1 MHEGLVAFYLPFGS
15 PSASFSADEYLERR
29 ELIWREVR
37 TLMPV
42 IDRLPHSQLVDRIGL
57 RDQKLV
63 LNFVLVPV
71 RQTSLAFDRH
81 DAESAFMPL
90 YRDLELLRQSAAD
103 QQKAIFFENSET
115 IATGSSGIR
124 SRVGKHPFRALH
136 KLIKMH
142 AGETLVLPFDN
153 GPLSITFPAY
163 PDFRYDGVT
172 RMISAFVI
180 QTRPFFVQLSGIR
193 KLGEPDPAF
202 RTLGKAKKR
211 FALLPMG
218 EERHRAGILCA
229 TAEFTDVRIVARVRT
244 AMHFHEDVISHFEIV
259 DIENKKD
266 LLSKLGGILQPTI
279 HDDS

>member
-1 MHEGLVAFYLPFGS
+1 MHEELIAFYMPFGS

-37 TLMPV
+37 TLIPV
-42 IDRLPHSQLVDRIGL
+42 VDHLPNSQLVDRIGL

-63 LNFVLVPV
+63 LNFVLVPA
-71 RQTSLAFDRH
+71 RQTSLPLDRH
-81 DAESAFMPL
+81 GAESALML
-90 YRDLELLRQSAAD
+90 LHRDLELLREFAAA
-103 QQKAIFFENSET
+103 QQKAIYFENSET

-124 SRVGKHPFRALH
+124 RRVGSQPFRAIH

-163 PDFRYDGVT
+163 PNFRYDGVT

-180 QTRPFFVQLSGIR
+180 QTRPFLVQLSGIR
-193 KLGEPDPAF
+193 NLGEPDPAF

-218 EERHRAGILCA
+218 EERQRAGILCA
-229 TAEFTDVRIVARVRT
+229 TAEFTDVRVVAMVRT

-279 HDDS
+279 PSDS